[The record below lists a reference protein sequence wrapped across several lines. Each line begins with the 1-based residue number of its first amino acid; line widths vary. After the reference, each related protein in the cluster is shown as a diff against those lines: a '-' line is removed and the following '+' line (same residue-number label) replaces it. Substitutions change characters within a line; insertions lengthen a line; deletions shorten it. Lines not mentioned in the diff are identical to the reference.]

1 MAAKYCCYYIKENWN
16 MEKILKDEK
25 NAIRAAESHAV
36 RQKSWTGCPVLG
48 GQWEDIFLD
57 QL

>member
-1 MAAKYCCYYIKENWN
+1 